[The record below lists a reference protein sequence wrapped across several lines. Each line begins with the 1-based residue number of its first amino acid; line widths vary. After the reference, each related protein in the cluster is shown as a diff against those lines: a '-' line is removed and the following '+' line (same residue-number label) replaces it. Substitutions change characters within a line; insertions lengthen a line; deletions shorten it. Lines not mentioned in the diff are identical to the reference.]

1 MRSCPLMGTLSS
13 DVRFGMRSLRRSPLT
28 AGAALLALAL
38 GIGANTAIFSV
49 VNGVLLEPLPYPDP
63 DRIVLVR
70 ESNPGMGFP
79 TFSVAS
85 QNFLDWRQQNRSFTA
100 LAALDSKSVSL
111 TGRGGRVFTAAED
124 TPANHRVA
132 VLADGF
138 WRRRFGA
145 DPAIVGKS
153 LTLDGES
160 YTVVGVAP
168 PRFAFPARRD
178 LWLPL
183 AVDPAKADRAQH
195 NFLVAG

>member
-79 TFSVAS
+79 TFDVAS

-111 TGRGGRVFTAAED
+111 TGRGEPQKLRAA
-124 TPANHRVA
+124 TVS
-132 VLADGF
+132 ADF
-138 WRRRFGA
+138 WQ
-145 DPAIVGKS
+145 VM
-153 LTLDGES
+153 
-160 YTVVGVAP
+160 
-168 PRFAFPARRD
+168 
-178 LWLPL
+178 
-183 AVDPAKADRAQH
+183 
-195 NFLVAG
+195 